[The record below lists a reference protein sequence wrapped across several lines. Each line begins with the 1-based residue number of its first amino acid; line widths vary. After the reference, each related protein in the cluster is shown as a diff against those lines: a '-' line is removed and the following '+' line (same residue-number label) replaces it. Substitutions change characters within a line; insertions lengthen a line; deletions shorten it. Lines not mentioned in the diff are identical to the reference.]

1 LSVLKY
7 VRVGDDVRVSM
18 DEMEPL
24 ELQALIW
31 GLFLTIPIR
40 DRFAVLQRM
49 ANTDVPSLPLR
60 IARLID
66 EAARDESV

>member
-1 LSVLKY
+1 
-7 VRVGDDVRVSM
+7 VRIGDDVRISM

-40 DRFAVLQRM
+40 DRFSVLQRM
-49 ANTDVPSLPLR
+49 ANTDVPELPLK